1 MVRLLTLILLITG
14 SALAA
19 AQSATPG
26 NDVILVTSINKDQV
40 YVQEELIYS
49 IKLYYT
55 LAFERGAVFSRP
67 EMSEAATSRLGE
79 SLEYTEVID
88 GITYAV
94 NENRF
99 VIFPQNSGEFTIAPI
114 RFRAYTQTRN
124 ARENPDLRTTER
136 RELIELES
144 NAHQLQV
151 LPVPAAFPG
160 INWLPST
167 ELTLSETWSVPLET
181 LQIGDAV
188 VRSIHVKAEDLFS
201 SMLLNLDFTTETSM
215 RSYPTAPEQVDIREN
230 VGTRSEHIQNIT
242 LVATEAGPLTLP
254 EIVVPWWNT
263 ATDTLEYSR
272 LPARQL
278 DILTAEGLLSEP
290 EASVDIEQPATR
302 LIFGLNLNL
311 ILFVGMLVLISALFF
326 APALVIVVQ
335 KARRHINRLL
345 YGEKSPRLQQKNNL
359 KLLNQQYRALLRAC
373 EKQEVKACYE
383 RFLDWGQTYFQ
394 DKNLYSLDK
403 LNTAFA
409 SPSLNSSITA
419 LKSCLFGDADKSAFD
434 FRQFADSISALQQAR
449 KKSQATQFNTDLPP
463 LYPH

>member
-1 MVRLLTLILLITG
+1 MVRLLALVLLITG

-26 NDVILVTSINKDQV
+26 NEVILVTSINKDQV

-55 LAFERGAVFSRP
+55 LAFERGAAFSRP

-114 RFRAYTQTRN
+114 KFRAYTQTRN
-124 ARENPDLRTTER
+124 TRENPDLRTTER

-144 NAHQLQV
+144 NAHQLRV

-160 INWLPST
+160 VNWLPST
-167 ELTLSETWSVPLET
+167 EITLSETWSAPLET

-201 SMLLNLDFTTETSM
+201 SMLLNLDFTADASM

-263 ATDTLEYSR
+263 QTDSLEYAR
-272 LPARQL
+272 LPAHNL
-278 DILTAEGLLSEP
+278 DILTADGQRINPETADSNSE
-290 EASVDIEQPATR
+290 SPAR
-302 LIFGLNLNL
+302 LVLGLNLNL
-311 ILFVGMLVLISALFF
+311 ILFVGMLVLVSALFF
-326 APALVIVVQ
+326 APVLVILVQ
-335 KARRHINRLL
+335 KARRHIERLL
-345 YGEKSPRLQQKNNL
+345 YGEKSPKLKQKNNL
-359 KLLNQQYRALLRAC
+359 KLLNQRYHALQKAC
-373 EKQEVKACYE
+373 EKQELKACYE
-383 RFLDWGQTYFQ
+383 RLLDWGQVYFQ
-394 DKNLYSLDK
+394 DKDLYSLDR
-403 LNTAFA
+403 LNAAFDD
-409 SPSLNSSITA
+409 PA
-419 LKSCLFGDADKSAFD
+419 LKLSIAAMKRCLFGGSPDTEFNFRD
-434 FRQFADSISALQQAR
+434 FSGAISALQQAK
-449 KKSQATQFNTDLPP
+449 KKSRSSQFHTELPP